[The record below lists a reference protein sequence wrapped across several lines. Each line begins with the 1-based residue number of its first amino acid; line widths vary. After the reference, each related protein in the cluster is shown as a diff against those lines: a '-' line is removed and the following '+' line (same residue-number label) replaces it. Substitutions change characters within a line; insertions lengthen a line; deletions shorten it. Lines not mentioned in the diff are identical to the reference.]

1 MFTVVKIRE
10 GLGRN
15 DYKDPGWY
23 KAPVGSVAYEWN
35 GSTPLAQ
42 EPAAAAQPQA
52 RAVTPARATY
62 RARKPS
68 GHAGH

>member
-1 MFTVVKIRE
+1 MFTVVKVRE
-10 GLGRN
+10 GLARG

-23 KAPVGSVAYEWN
+23 KHPQGTVAYEWT
-35 GSTPLAQ
+35 G
-42 EPAAAAQPQA
+42 AAPVAERAQPAQQQA
-52 RAVTPARATY
+52 ADGSAGAAEL